1 LSLKKNPL
9 INKGWQTFFIFL
21 AKYAL
26 HFASLHAS
34 FVCRRERRNYQPK
47 QKMKITQSAKRAIK
61 KYGIEVCNEAYA
73 LHEWGM
79 GGSTVAWSIPIL
91 KGNTRAGDS
100 AINAGRELAGK

>member
-1 LSLKKNPL
+1 MLYTLQVFMHLSCV
-9 INKGWQTFFIFL
+9 
-21 AKYAL
+21 A
-26 HFASLHAS
+26 ASDA
-34 FVCRRERRNYQPK
+34 NYQPK
-47 QKMKITQSAKRAIK
+47 HNMKLTQSTKRAIK
-61 KYGIEVCNEAYA
+61 KYGIEVCTEAYA

>member
-1 LSLKKNPL
+1 L

-21 AKYAL
+21 EKYAL
-26 HFASLHAS
+26 HFASICYFSPVAAS
-34 FVCRRERRNYQPK
+34 DANYQTNHD
-47 QKMKITQSAKRAIK
+47 MKLTQSAKRAIK